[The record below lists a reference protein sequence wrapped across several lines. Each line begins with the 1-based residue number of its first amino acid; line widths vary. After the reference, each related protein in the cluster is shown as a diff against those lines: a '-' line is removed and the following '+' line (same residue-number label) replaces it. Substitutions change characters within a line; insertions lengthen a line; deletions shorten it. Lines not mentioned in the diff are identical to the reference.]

1 MKMHHLKKP
10 YRHAVK
16 HAASVTAQVRRQLKR
31 TSHFSK
37 RVHRHVFRGG
47 LMGTQAEALRW
58 LEDSFGVAEVQAS
71 PDSVLL

>member
-16 HAASVTAQVRRQLKR
+16 HAASVKAHVRRQLKR

-37 RVHRHVFRGG
+37 RVHHHVFRGG

-58 LEDSFGVAEVQAS
+58 LEDSFGVGDAQVS
-71 PDSVLL
+71 PDSVLM